1 MYTLKSG
8 DTILTTQETPIL
20 YDEKQKSWITDKAIY
35 SDSEKQFI
43 VSTLITN
50 RYITLLAFISR
61 FTDEEAIDI
70 DLASQGTTVDAAT
83 LRRYQNKINAA
94 KFIDLDLTE
103 TRNGV
108 LALESVGL
116 LEPGRALVILDTPIQ
131 DSERP

>member
-50 RYITLLAFISR
+50 RYITQLAFISR